1 MLVRA
6 PLRAA
11 AHQGSLGLPGHQ
23 AAMPLAHALNPAH
36 PALPTCRR
44 KGILIA
50 ASSHLFCF
58 PFDPKFMQE
67 GVYSY
72 FRSQVLLTDARL
84 TWVLLG
90 CGRRPLRA
98 LSISSPSPA
107 PSRHL
112 LTLPGCAITL
122 PASGLSHRPSVPP
135 SARPLGQDG
144 THGRVVVIPTE
155 ETVATLP
162 LCRSRDLGGILVEH
176 YSIVLEVPV
185 FFKLFKKEKK
195 KKTILT
201 MGH

>member
-1 MLVRA
+1 MWPAPGPSRAPWKRDTDCDGFPSFVLASPLPVVRTWWFPVPPRVQVLVRA

-36 PALPTCRR
+36 PAPPTCRR

-98 LSISSPSPA
+98 V
-107 PSRHL
+107 
-112 LTLPGCAITL
+112 LPC
-122 PASGLSHRPSVPP
+122 
-135 SARPLGQDG
+135 
-144 THGRVVVIPTE
+144 
-155 ETVATLP
+155 
-162 LCRSRDLGGILVEH
+162 
-176 YSIVLEVPV
+176 
-185 FFKLFKKEKK
+185 
-195 KKTILT
+195 
-201 MGH
+201 